1 MATREEYGL
10 ALQKAHEAG
19 DTEGAIILAKAYSE
33 APLTQAADT
42 PKESIGRQALK
53 NLPADLKN
61 IGEGT
66 IQAVSH
72 PIDTIKGLGSLV
84 RGGLQNTVI
93 PDSANEWMINHGVT
107 DSRQVASDFAKPFK
121 EDFGSVESL
130 KNAVATHPA
139 TTFLNA
145 TTLLSGLSGATRGLS
160 KIAEP
165 VVNATG
171 RTAGTIIGELGTH
184 TGGETIRD
192 AALAGFTGGDKLKA
206 LTDNMR
212 NKVPQAAIVDLE
224 KGALSNIAKN
234 DSHLYTEA
242 MNKLRSDKTILDYKP
257 IEQAARSA
265 MQKGSFEGASIN
277 KQATGINRQLADAI
291 AEWSGKPHGMSQGVD
306 ISKFHTIE
314 GLDAL
319 KKKIGNIRQESMP
332 GTPAR
337 VAANEVYS
345 AVKGAIEKQSPEYSD
360 IMAKSQAGIK
370 LRKEITN
377 ELSLGERGTDSTAL
391 RKALSIPRNN
401 ANTNYGNRVNMA
413 QLLES
418 NGADNLMSMLNGQAL
433 NSFKPRGLGGAVASG
448 LGGYGVASMNPLVIP
463 AMLAQSP
470 RLMGELAVKTG
481 QGARIAKDALNSSGA
496 IYDKIGI
503 KPAIISA
510 ILQQQQERK

>member
-1 MATREEYGL
+1 MAKPWEKY
-10 ALQKAHEAG
+10 
-19 DTEGAIILAKAYSE
+19 
-33 APLTQAADT
+33 ADQSSGRPWEKYKIE
-42 PKESIGRQALK
+42 PKESIGSQALK
-53 NLPADLKN
+53 ALPADLKN

-121 EDFGSVESL
+121 EDFGSVEGL

-139 TTFLNA
+139 STFLNA

-212 NKVPQAAIVDLE
+212 GKVPQAAIVDLE

-242 MNKLRSDKTILDYKP
+242 MNRLRQDRTVLDYAP
-257 IEQAARSA
+257 IEQAANSA
-265 MQKGSFEGASIN
+265 MKKGSFEGASIN
-277 KQATGINRQLADAI
+277 KQAAGINRQLTDAI
-291 AEWSGKPHGMSQGVD
+291 AEWSGKPYGMSPGVD
-306 ISKFHTIE
+306 ASKFHTIE

-391 RKALSIPRNN
+391 RKALAIPRNN

-413 QLLES
+413 QLLEA

-481 QGARIAKDALNSSGA
+481 QGARIAKDALNSSGG

-510 ILQQQQERK
+510 ILQQQQEQK